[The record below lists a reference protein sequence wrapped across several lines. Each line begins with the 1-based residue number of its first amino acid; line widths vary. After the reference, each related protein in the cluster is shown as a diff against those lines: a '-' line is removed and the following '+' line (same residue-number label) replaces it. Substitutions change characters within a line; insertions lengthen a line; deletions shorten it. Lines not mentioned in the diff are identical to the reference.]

1 MLKHPKIALDFSGAK
16 FSLRLFV
23 PHEFEMADGTS
34 LKSGKAM
41 LTIPYRYK
49 ATTHSFHEFKEKHL
63 QELLLTGT
71 LHGLNLYKYRIK
83 SVLLSESSEVR
94 TP

>member
-23 PHEFEMADGTS
+23 PHEFDMADGTS

-41 LTIPYRYK
+41 LKDPL
-49 ATTHSFHEFKEKHL
+49 E
-63 QELLLTGT
+63 
-71 LHGLNLYKYRIK
+71 GLVKCNG
-83 SVLLSESSEVR
+83 
-94 TP
+94 

>member
-23 PHEFEMADGTS
+23 PHEFDMADGTS
-34 LKSGKAM
+34 LKIIQWF
-41 LTIPYRYK
+41 TIPYRCK
-49 ATTHSFHEFKEKHL
+49 AITHSFHEFEEKHL

-71 LHGLNLYKYRIK
+71 LG
-83 SVLLSESSEVR
+83 
-94 TP
+94 

>member
-23 PHEFEMADGTS
+23 PHEFDMADGTS

-41 LTIPYRYK
+41 LKDPLEGLVILNAMVDYTI
-49 ATTHSFHEFKEKHL
+49 
-63 QELLLTGT
+63 QM
-71 LHGLNLYKYRIK
+71 
-83 SVLLSESSEVR
+83 
-94 TP
+94 

>member
-23 PHEFEMADGTS
+23 PHEFDMADGTS

-41 LTIPYRYK
+41 LKDPWNPRSLNAMVDYTI
-49 ATTHSFHEFKEKHL
+49 
-63 QELLLTGT
+63 QM
-71 LHGLNLYKYRIK
+71 
-83 SVLLSESSEVR
+83 
-94 TP
+94 